1 MSEPGTNGPR
11 RHRRR
16 NQPARLRPLIAIAA
30 LLLVITPIA
39 WILFRGSE
47 GGLAAE
53 NSVPYVTLDDDRYQ
67 STADHE
73 EPIVDSTPDD
83 IPETATTPSD
93 SPGPSMS
100 PTPSRL
106 SSESPRPTN
115 RPTVIP
121 TGAVTVPASTRPSD
135 RPSTDPTGTPT
146 TITPSPD
153 PTTTPADDGGM
164 HPDEEE
170 LFTLINNERMANGC
184 ATLQRNT
191 RLTLSSRG
199 DASGRAK
206 RNDLNDNGGSYV
218 AVGGDGMSGKRAM
231 DRIRTNNPRVLQDCD
246 LEVLGV
252 GQGKA
257 TYESCTF
264 LIICTSKTRVSWVA
278 DFW

>member
-93 SPGPSMS
+93 SPGPSTS

-121 TGAVTVPASTRPSD
+121 TGAVTVRPSD
-135 RPSTDPTGTPT
+135 RPSTDPIEPTAT

-164 HPDEEE
+164 YELEQQ

-184 ATLQRNT
+184 ATLQRNS
-191 RLTLSSRG
+191 RLTVASRD
-199 DASGRAK
+199 DAEDRAED
-206 RNDLNDNGGSYV
+206 NELNDNGGSYV
-218 AVGGDGMSGKRAM
+218 AVGGDGMTAKTAM
-231 DRIRTNNPRVLQDCD
+231 DRIRSNNPGVLQNCG
-246 LEVLGV
+246 LKVLGV
-252 GQGKA
+252 GRGELRYKA
-257 TYESCTF
+257 GTLCV
-264 LIICTSKTRVSWVA
+264 IGICTTKTRVSWVA